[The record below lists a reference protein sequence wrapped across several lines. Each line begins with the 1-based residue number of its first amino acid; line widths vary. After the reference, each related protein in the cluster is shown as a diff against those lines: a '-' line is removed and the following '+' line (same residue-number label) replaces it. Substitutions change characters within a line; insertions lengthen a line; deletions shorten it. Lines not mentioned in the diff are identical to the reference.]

1 MAKFQADSGVDLP
14 EMERDLADLREHIEQ
29 VKSMKESLKQAGQP
43 WQPERQLKIVTKFH
57 QEMIINLS
65 IKLFYVW
72 FYKSCQAQNA
82 VRSATQK
89 QSQLDEM
96 RKEFDEIFTSADE
109 ALNSIIPPEPCSGD
123 KLIENELLQK
133 MACCHVTIGQV
144 LHS

>member
-65 IKLFYVW
+65 TVICLY
-72 FYKSCQAQNA
+72 
-82 VRSATQK
+82 
-89 QSQLDEM
+89 
-96 RKEFDEIFTSADE
+96 
-109 ALNSIIPPEPCSGD
+109 
-123 KLIENELLQK
+123 
-133 MACCHVTIGQV
+133 
-144 LHS
+144 